1 MAKWAWRNLRG
12 GMVAVLAAVMWTG
25 CTTVP
30 ETGRT
35 QFNLVS
41 GKWERSMGRQAFN
54 RIKAK
59 QSFSEDQEAAAMVQR
74 VGRRIAAV
82 APLEGAQ
89 WEFALFNNS
98 EANAFCLPGGKVGVY
113 TGILRITQNEAGL
126 ATVLAHE
133 VAHAAAH
140 HSAERVSRMIAIQG
154 AGIALVNSFGN
165 LSGSSRT
172 MLYAAWGIGTTVGS
186 ELPHSRRQELEAD
199 EIGLLYMARAGY
211 DPEEAVRF
219 WERFAAHNK
228 SKGRNMPWFLRTHP
242 LDVQRIERLK
252 ALLPYAKA
260 EFRPHTPSLPP
271 AVNEVVFIHPEDGR
285 RITVPWK
292 ERLTL
297 YGARRTA
304 QISRVGAEATVQRG
318 GDDLPGAPTLRLR
331 PGDVVRWK

>member
-1 MAKWAWRNLRG
+1 
-12 GMVAVLAAVMWTG
+12 
-25 CTTVP
+25 
-30 ETGRT
+30 
-35 QFNLVS
+35 
-41 GKWERSMGRQAFN
+41 
-54 RIKAK
+54 
-59 QSFSEDQEAAAMVQR
+59 MVQR

-89 WEFALFNNS
+89 WEFALFDNS
-98 EANAFCLPGGKVGVY
+98 EANAFCLPGGKVGVH
-113 TGILRITQNEAGL
+113 TGILRVTQNEAGL

-211 DPEEAVRF
+211 DPEEAIRF
-219 WERFAAHNK
+219 WERFAAYNK
-228 SKGRNMPWFLRTHP
+228 SKGSNTPWFLRTHP
-242 LDVQRIERLK
+242 LDVQRIERLQ
-252 ALLPYAKA
+252 ALLPRAKA
-260 EFRPHTPSLPP
+260 EFRPHSPSAP
-271 AVNEVVFIHPEDGR
+271 ARANEVIFIHPQNGD
-285 RITVPWK
+285 RIVVPWK

-297 YGARRTA
+297 YSARRSL
-304 QISRVGAEATVQRG
+304 QISRVGAEATVQREG
-318 GDDLPGAPTLRLR
+318 EEIPGVPTLRLR
-331 PGDVVRWK
+331 PGDVVLWK